1 MSAALNP
8 SAAAAPDAAHDAELE
23 EQLAHSPWRVAR
35 RRLARH
41 RGAQLGCAL
50 VALLVL
56 AALLAP
62 WLSPHDP
69 YEQDLLRRLLPPV
82 WDAARGSW
90 THPLGT
96 DHLGRDYLSRL
107 LYGAQISLVIGLA
120 AASIGAVIGTTLGV
134 VAGFFG
140 GLTDRFVNYL
150 LTCQLALPGL
160 LLAMALVF
168 LIGPSTAVVIVV
180 IGLLHWTYFLVVARS
195 TTQQLRNQDFVAAAR
210 AAGAS
215 PLQLLWHE
223 ILPNLRSQLIV
234 VFTLEVGLAIV
245 AEASLSFLGVGVPSP
260 TPSWGL
266 MIAEGRSFMFL
277 RPELVLLPGLALF
290 VLVVGINLLGD
301 GLRDATA
308 TGGRS

>member
-1 MSAALNP
+1 MNP
-8 SAAAAPDAAHDAELE
+8 SDMNASAHASV
-23 EQLAHSPWRVAR
+23 EQLELDQQLALTPWRVAR
-35 RRLARH
+35 GKLRRH
-41 RGAQLGCAL
+41 RGAQLGLVL
-50 VALLVL
+50 VAFWVL

-69 YEQDLLRRLLPPV
+69 FEQDLLQRLLPGV
-82 WDAARGSW
+82 WDAERGSW
-90 THPLGT
+90 NHPLGT

-107 LYGAQISLVIGLA
+107 LHGARISLTIGLV

-134 VAGFFG
+134 MAGFFG
-140 GLTDRFVNYL
+140 GITDRIVNYL

-168 LIGPSTAVVIVV
+168 LIGPSTAVVILV

-195 TTQQLRNQDFVAAAR
+195 TTQQLRSLDFVAAAR

-215 PLQLLWHE
+215 RLQLLWHE
-223 ILPNLRSQLIV
+223 VLPNLRSQLIV
-234 VFTLEVGLAIV
+234 VFTLEVGISIV

-266 MIAEGRSFMFL
+266 MISEGRNFMFI
-277 RPELVLLPGLALF
+277 RPELVLLPGFALF
-290 VLVVGINLLGD
+290 MLVVGINLLGD

>member
-1 MSAALNP
+1 MHTLPITAPTAAQAL
-8 SAAAAPDAAHDAELE
+8 D
-23 EQLAHSPWRVAR
+23 EQLALSPWRLAR
-35 RRLARH
+35 GRLVRH
-41 RGAQLGCAL
+41 RGAQIGFVL

-62 WLSPHDP
+62 WLSAHDP
-69 YEQDLLRRLLPPV
+69 YEQDLLRRLLPPM
-82 WDAARGSW
+82 WNAERGSW
-90 THPLGT
+90 AHPLGT

-107 LYGAQISLVIGLA
+107 LHGAQISLVIGVA
-120 AASIGAVIGTTLGV
+120 AASIGAVIGTVLGV

-140 GLTDRFVNYL
+140 GMADRVVNYL

-210 AAGAS
+210 SAGAS

-223 ILPNLRSQLIV
+223 VLPNLRSQLIV

-266 MIAEGRSFMFL
+266 MIAEGRNFMFL

-290 VLVVGINLLGD
+290 ALVVGINLLGD

>member
-1 MSAALNP
+1 MNTLPMP
-8 SAAAAPDAAHDAELE
+8 SPSETTARRELD
-23 EQLAHSPWRVAR
+23 EQLALSPWRVAR
-35 RRLARH
+35 GKLARH
-41 RGAQLGCAL
+41 RGAQIGFVL
-50 VALLVL
+50 VGLLVL

-62 WLSPHDP
+62 WLAPHDP

-82 WDAARGSW
+82 WDAERGTW
-90 THPLGT
+90 AHPLGT

-107 LYGAQISLVIGLA
+107 LFGAQISLTIGVA
-120 AASIGAVIGTTLGV
+120 AAAIGAVIGTTLGV
-134 VAGFFG
+134 IAGFFG
-140 GLTDRFVNYL
+140 GFTDRAVNYL

-195 TTQQLRNQDFVAAAR
+195 TTQQLRSQDFVAAAR

-223 ILPNLRSQLIV
+223 VLPNLRSQLIV

-266 MIAEGRSFMFL
+266 MISEGRNFMFL